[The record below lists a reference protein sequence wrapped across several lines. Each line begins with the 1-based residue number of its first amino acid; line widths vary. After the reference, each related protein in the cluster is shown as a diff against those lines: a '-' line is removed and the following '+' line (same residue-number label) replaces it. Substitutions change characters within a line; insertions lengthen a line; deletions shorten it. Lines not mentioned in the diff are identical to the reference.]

1 MIASRTLRNVLVV
14 AGTSKSV
21 DFITEALDPSE
32 FYPVTYAR
40 NGSEARR
47 RLINADF
54 DLTIINAPLP
64 DEEGDDLALFTAE
77 RLHCGVLILVRS
89 EIYDETCQKVENFG
103 VLTIAKPVSRQ
114 SFHQALR
121 LTVAA
126 SRRMELYEEENIRLH
141 SKIEELR
148 IVARAKCVLIEYLKM
163 SESQAHRYIEK
174 QAMDM
179 RATKKEIAEE
189 ILKTYEP

>member
-1 MIASRTLRNVLVV
+1 MIPSRMLRNVLVV

-21 DFITEALDPSE
+21 DFITEALDPNE

-47 RLINADF
+47 LLINADF
-54 DLTIINAPLP
+54 DLAIINSPLS
-64 DEEGDDLALFTAE
+64 DEEGDDLALFITE
-77 RLHCGVLILVRS
+77 KLNCGVLMLVRS
-89 EIYDETCQKVENFG
+89 EIYDDVCHKVEDFG
-103 VLTIAKPVSRQ
+103 VLAIGKPVSRQ

-121 LTVAA
+121 LIVAA